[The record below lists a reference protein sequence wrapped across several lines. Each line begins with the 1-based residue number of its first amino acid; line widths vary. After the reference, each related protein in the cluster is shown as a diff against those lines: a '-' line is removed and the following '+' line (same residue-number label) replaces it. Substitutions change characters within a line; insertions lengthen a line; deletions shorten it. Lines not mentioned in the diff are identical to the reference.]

1 MKEEYIKVI
10 SQMAKILDDLQFDL
24 FICNETIKSLEQ
36 RLAEAEQKNK

>member
-24 FICNETIKSLEQ
+24 FICNETIKRLEQ
-36 RLAEAEQKNK
+36 RLEEAEAKK